1 MLSRAGKLDRLPD
14 APPAAAPVEAE
25 PSPTPPARWR
35 LDRRALVAAGVATAL
50 AVTAVVAFR
59 WGAAGSDSPAV
70 VTPTPSPSDDG
81 VLTVAEVYQVLLP
94 SVVSIRTTGAGR
106 DAASASGTGVLA
118 NADGTILTA
127 LHVVKGAAAIEI
139 TYADG
144 STTPATVAA
153 SDPAKDIAALT
164 PKDLPAVLVPAVLGG
179 TPGIGEQVVAIGD
192 QLGLTGSATT
202 GVVSGLER
210 SVTVAD
216 VGKLGGL
223 IQFDAAVNPGSS
235 GGPLVNMRGETVGIV
250 VALANP
256 TDAGTFIGVGFAVP
270 IVTAAAA
277 GGPPPP
283 L

>member
-14 APPAAAPVEAE
+14 APPAADPVAAE
-25 PSPTPPARWR
+25 PVPAPRPWWR
-35 LDRRALVAAGVATAL
+35 FDRRALVAVGVAMAL

-70 VTPTPSPSDDG
+70 VIPVPSPSDDG
-81 VLTVAEVYQVLLP
+81 VLTVAEVYQVLVP
-94 SVVSIRTTGAGR
+94 SVVSIRSTGPGR
-106 DAASASGTGVLA
+106 SAATASGTGVLA

-127 LHVVKGAAAIEI
+127 LHVVKGAAAIEV

-144 STTPATVAA
+144 STSAA
-153 SDPAKDIAALT
+153 AVEAADPAKDIAVLT
-164 PKDLPAVLVPAVLGG
+164 PKTLPPVLVPAVLGG
-179 TPGIGEQVVAIGD
+179 VPGIGEQVVAIGD

-216 VGKLGGL
+216 VGKLDGL

-256 TDAGTFIGVGFAVP
+256 TEAGTFIGVGFAVP

>member
-14 APPAAAPVEAE
+14 PPSAAGPAGAE
-25 PSPTPPARWR
+25 PVPAPRPR
-35 LDRRALVAAGVATAL
+35 SRVGTRALVAAGVAVAL

-59 WGAAGSDSPAV
+59 WGAAESAPAV
-70 VTPTPSPSDDG
+70 VSPAPSPSDDG
-81 VLTVAEVYQVLLP
+81 TLTVAEVYQVLLP

-106 DAASASGTGVLA
+106 DASAASGTGVLA

-127 LHVVKGAAAIEI
+127 LHVVKGAAKIEV

-144 STTPATVAA
+144 TSTPAKIAA
-153 SDPAKDIAALT
+153 ADPATDIAALN
-164 PKDLPAVLVPAVLGG
+164 PEKLPEVLVPAVLGG
-179 TPGIGEQVVAIGD
+179 VPGIGEQVVAIGD
-192 QLGLTGSATT
+192 PLGLTGSATT

-216 VGKLGGL
+216 IGKLGGL

-256 TDAGTFIGVGFAVP
+256 TDAGTFIGIGFAVP
-270 IVTAAAA
+270 IVTAAAG